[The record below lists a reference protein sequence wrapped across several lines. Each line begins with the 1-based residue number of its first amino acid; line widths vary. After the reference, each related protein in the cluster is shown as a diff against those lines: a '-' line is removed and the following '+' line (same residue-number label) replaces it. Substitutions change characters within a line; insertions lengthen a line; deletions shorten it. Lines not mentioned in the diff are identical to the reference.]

1 MPSSAFIAV
10 GTVEL
15 TLIVVGCVL
24 LWQHALSP
32 AARSALRPA
41 SLPPWDIRLEEFLTF
56 TLLVLGGSFFLAI
69 VAAPLARSSGL
80 AGDAVTI
87 VTGAAAQLGMLGG
100 VLLSAVVRR
109 AHNSEKGHGFATVFW
124 SGAATFAIALPVLVV
139 TAKLSEFLV
148 RAAGLPVDKQD
159 LIGMFARADTPWLLA
174 MLIGLAVL
182 VAPLT
187 EELVFRAGVF
197 RYLRTRIPR
206 ALALVLPALFF
217 AALHVNWKTLSGLAS
232 LPPLLVLAVIF
243 SLAYE
248 RTGRIGT
255 PIVAHALFNLNTV
268 LVVLSG
274 IDR

>member
-1 MPSSAFIAV
+1 MPSPAIIAV
-10 GTVEL
+10 GTLEL
-15 TLIVVGCVL
+15 TLIVIGSVL
-24 LWQHALSP
+24 LWQKVLSP
-32 AARSALRPA
+32 AARAHRAPSP
-41 SLPPWDIRLEEFLTF
+41 LPVWDIRLEEFLKF
-56 TLLVLGGSFFLAI
+56 ILLVVGGSFILAV
-69 VAAPLARSSGL
+69 VAAPLAKSLGL
-80 AGDAVTI
+80 RGDAVTI

-100 VLLSAVVRR
+100 VLLSSVGRPKSAD
-109 AHNSEKGHGFATVFW
+109 AGHRSATTFL
-124 SGAATFAIALPVLVV
+124 SGAATFVIAMPVLVV
-139 TAKLSEFLV
+139 VAKSSEFLV
-148 RAAGLPVDKQD
+148 QAAGLPVDKQD
-159 LIGMFARADTPWLLA
+159 LIGMFARAETPWLL
-174 MLIGLAVL
+174 MTLIVLAVL

-206 ALALVLPALFF
+206 PLALVFPALFF

-232 LPPLLVLAVIF
+232 LPPLLVLAVLF

-274 IDR
+274 VDT